1 MCWWIIIFLT
11 FSGIKQT
18 IKINNNSGIPGD
30 PARRVIMGESYQKLR
45 KDFKSLELTDR
56 MTFLAEGALLTGQS
70 AIVGGLELAGN
81 LVETVTGTVGSLVD
95 ATGIGRMLGST
106 SGVVGDTIDRVAITV
121 KDVSRTAGEL
131 YSDAV
136 KNVENVTEN
145 AATAVGDAG
154 MSASETVKG
163 VKSSLGGKK

>member
-1 MCWWIIIFLT
+1 
-11 FSGIKQT
+11 
-18 IKINNNSGIPGD
+18 
-30 PARRVIMGESYQKLR
+30 MGESYQKIR
-45 KDFKSLELTDR
+45 QDFKDLELTDR

-70 AIVGGLELAGN
+70 AIVGGLELAGSV
-81 LVETVTGTVGSLVD
+81 VETVSGTVGSLVD

-145 AATAVGDAG
+145 AATAVGDVG

-163 VKSSLGGKK
+163 VKGSLQQSSGKK

>member
-1 MCWWIIIFLT
+1 
-11 FSGIKQT
+11 
-18 IKINNNSGIPGD
+18 
-30 PARRVIMGESYQKLR
+30 MGESYQNVR
-45 KDFKSLELTDR
+45 KEFKSLELTDR
-56 MTFLAEGALLTGQS
+56 VAFLAEGALLTGQS

-81 LVETVTGTVGSLVD
+81 VVETVTGTVGSLVD
-95 ATGIGRMLGST
+95 ATGIGRLLGST

-121 KDVSRTAGEL
+121 KDVSRTAGDL

-154 MSASETVKG
+154 MTASETVKG